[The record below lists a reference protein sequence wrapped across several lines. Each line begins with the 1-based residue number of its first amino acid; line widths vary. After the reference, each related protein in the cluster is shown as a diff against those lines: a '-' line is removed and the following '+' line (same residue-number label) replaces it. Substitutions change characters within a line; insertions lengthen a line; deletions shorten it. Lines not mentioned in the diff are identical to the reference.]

1 MKHATTVVF
10 AKVPRPGFVKTRIS
24 MTNGTTRAHEIYL
37 DLVNITAQ
45 TVSKI
50 SHHVAFTHYAEGPRF
65 CRRPSASPRRV
76 LYSSEYFTP
85 SGTSKRRQGSRSVA
99 GCHTGSP
106 GPEELKSFFP
116 NAESFF
122 PQSGNDLGQRLKNAF
137 LHLSTSGYVVLCAIG
152 CDCPHL
158 ETGDIMR
165 AFDKIETGNDVVI
178 GPAQDGGYY
187 LIACR
192 VSSLCIFDVRGWGT
206 PGLFEETMALCKK
219 KLFRVALLD
228 KKYDID
234 TMKDYS
240 RWIKS

>member
-1 MKHATTVVF
+1 
-10 AKVPRPGFVKTRIS
+10 
-24 MTNGTTRAHEIYL
+24 
-37 DLVNITAQ
+37 
-45 TVSKI
+45 
-50 SHHVAFTHYAEGPRF
+50 
-65 CRRPSASPRRV
+65 V

-106 GPEELKSFFP
+106 GPDELKSFFP
-116 NAESFF
+116 NADSFF
-122 PQSGNDLGQRLKNAF
+122 PQSGNNLGQRLKNAF

-178 GPAQDGGYY
+178 
-187 LIACR
+187 
-192 VSSLCIFDVRGWGT
+192 DVHGWGT

-219 KLFRVALLD
+219 KFIRVALLD

-234 TMKDYS
+234 TMKDYN